1 MNPMSIRDA
10 LNSTP
15 RESFANSEPLSVVGI
30 CLDEETWTVL
40 KLFAES
46 APLIKL
52 RSHFSEYAAQDSDS
66 VIDWLGSPPPDI
78 CIIDFDRDRRRA
90 AQAAENIRSAAPE
103 TALFAISS
111 DAQPDLIIQAMRS
124 GCSEYLLKPMGRE
137 QLLNAVA
144 RVGGRRRER
153 AQPFKAQVLAFM
165 GAKGGC
171 GVTSLVTQLGALLAN
186 SFGKKTLVVDLHPDF
201 GDAALY
207 LGLTKYRY
215 HFFELVENTD
225 RLDAELLQSFLARH
239 PSGLELIPAPEG
251 TDAPRRILPG
261 AVAQTFDFLR
271 MRYEYILVDM
281 APGLSDE
288 NLEMIRHCDQLHVVT
303 VAEVSA
309 LRNVVRHCDYLTRK
323 EIPRE
328 RFRVVLNRHQKRSL
342 ISDSEIEKTI
352 NQKIFWKVP
361 NQYAHVVK
369 AINGGDPIAQL
380 STSEVTRNLRELAFF
395 LGAKAAG
402 GEKEKDKRKEG
413 SGFLGLLGRS

>member
-10 LNSTP
+10 MNSAP
-15 RESFANSEPLSVVGI
+15 RESFSTSEPLSVVGV
-30 CLDEETWTVL
+30 CLDEETWSVL
-40 KLFAES
+40 KVFAES
-46 APLIKL
+46 APLIRL
-52 RSHFSEYAAQDSDS
+52 RSHISEYRLQETDSAT
-66 VIDWLGSPPPDI
+66 DWLGSPSPDI
-78 CIIDFDRDRRRA
+78 CIIDFDRDRRKA
-90 AQAAENIRSAAPE
+90 AQAAENIHSAAPD
-103 TALFAISS
+103 TALFAVSS
-111 DAQPDLIIQAMRS
+111 DSQPDLIIQAMRS

-153 AQPFKAQVLAFM
+153 LQPFKAQVLAFM

-186 SFGKKTLVVDLHPDF
+186 SFSKKTLIVDLHPDF

-215 HFFELVENTD
+215 HFFELVENND

-239 PSGLELIPAPEG
+239 SSGLELIPAPEG
-251 TDAPRRILPG
+251 NDTPRRILPG

-271 MRYEYILVDM
+271 MRYDYILVDM

-288 NLEMIRHCDQLHVVT
+288 NLEMIRHCDQLQVVT

-328 RFRVVLNRHQKRSL
+328 RFRVILNRHQKRAL
-342 ISDSEIEKTI
+342 ITDGEIEKTLG
-352 NQKIFWKVP
+352 QKIFWKVP

-369 AINGGDPIAQL
+369 AINGGDPIALL
-380 STSEVTRNLRELAFF
+380 SSSEVTRNLRDLAST
-395 LGAKAAG
+395 LGAKLAG
-402 GEKEKDKRKEG
+402 GEKKKES
-413 SGFLGLLGRS
+413 SGLLGLLGR

>member
-10 LNSTP
+10 INGSP
-15 RESFANSEPLSVVGI
+15 PESFSSNEPLSVVGV

-46 APLIKL
+46 APLIQL
-52 RSHFSEYAAQDSDS
+52 RSHISQYRIQDTDS
-66 VIDWLGSPPPDI
+66 VADWLGSPTPDI
-78 CIIDFDRDRRRA
+78 CIIDFDRDRRKA
-90 AQAAENIRSAAPE
+90 SQAAENVHSVAPD
-103 TALFAISS
+103 TALFAVSS
-111 DAQPDLIIQAMRS
+111 DSQPDLIIQAMRS

-153 AQPFKAQVLAFM
+153 LQPFKAQVLAFM

-171 GVTSLVTQLGALLAN
+171 GVTSLVTQLGALLAS
-186 SFGKKTLVVDLHPDF
+186 SFGKKTLIVDLHADF

-215 HFFELVENTD
+215 HFFELVENND
-225 RLDAELLQSFLARH
+225 RLDAELLASFLARH
-239 PSGLELIPAPEG
+239 SSGLELIPAPEG
-251 TDAPRRILPG
+251 NDTQRRILPG

-271 MRYEYILVDM
+271 MRYDYILVDM

-288 NLEMIRHCDQLHVVT
+288 NLELIRHCDQLHVVT

-309 LRNVVRHCDYLTRK
+309 LRNVVRHFDYLTRK

-328 RFRVVLNRHQKRSL
+328 RFRVVLNRHQKRAL

-352 NQKIFWKVP
+352 GQRIFWKVP

-369 AINGGDPIAQL
+369 AINGGDPVAQL
-380 STSEVTRNLRELAFF
+380 SSSDVTKNLRDLASS
-395 LGAKAAG
+395 LGAKATT
-402 GEKEKDKRKEG
+402 GEKKKES
-413 SGFLGLLGRS
+413 SGFLGLLGR

>member
-10 LNSTP
+10 INNSP
-15 RESFANSEPLSVVGI
+15 RESFSTSEPLSVVGV
-30 CLDEETWTVL
+30 CLDEDTWTVL
-40 KLFAES
+40 KTFAES
-46 APLIKL
+46 APLIRL
-52 RSHFSEYAAQDSDS
+52 RSHISEYRTQETDAASE
-66 VIDWLGSPPPDI
+66 WLGTPSPDI
-78 CIIDFDRDRRRA
+78 CIIDFDRDRRKA
-90 AQAAENIRSAAPE
+90 AQAAEIIHSAAPD
-103 TALFAISS
+103 TALFAVSS
-111 DAQPDLIIQAMRS
+111 DSQPDLIIQAMRS

-153 AQPFKAQVLAFM
+153 LQPFKAQVLAFM

-186 SFGKKTLVVDLHPDF
+186 SFSKKTLIVDLHSDF

-215 HFFELVENTD
+215 HFFELVENND

-239 PSGLELIPAPEG
+239 SSGLDLIPAPEG
-251 TDAPRRILPG
+251 NDTPRRILPG

-288 NLEMIRHCDQLHVVT
+288 NLEMIRHCDQLQVIT

-309 LRNVVRHCDYLTRK
+309 LRNVVRHFDYLTRK

-328 RFRVVLNRHQKRSL
+328 RFRVILNRHQKRSL
-342 ISDSEIEKTI
+342 IGDGEIEKTI
-352 NQKIFWKVP
+352 GQKIFWKVP

-380 STSEVTRNLRELAFF
+380 SSSEVTKNLRDLAST

-402 GEKEKDKRKEG
+402 EKKKES
-413 SGFLGLLGRS
+413 SGLLGLLGR

>member
-10 LNSTP
+10 INGFQRENLST
-15 RESFANSEPLSVVGI
+15 SGPLSVVGV

-40 KLFAES
+40 KQFAES
-46 APLIKL
+46 APLIRL
-52 RSHFSEYAAQDSDS
+52 RSHLSEYRVQDTDS
-66 VIDWLGSPPPDI
+66 AVDWLGTPAPDI
-78 CIIDFDRDRRRA
+78 CIVDFDRDRRRA
-90 AQAAENIRSAAPE
+90 ALAAESIHSAGPE
-103 TALFAISS
+103 TAVFAVSS

-144 RVGGRRRER
+144 RVGGRRKER
-153 AQPFKAQVLAFM
+153 LQPFKAQVLAFM

-171 GVTSLVTQLGALLAN
+171 GVTSVVTQLSAMLAN
-186 SFGKKTLVVDLHPDF
+186 SFSKKTLIVDLHPDF

-215 HFFELVENTD
+215 HFFELVENND

-239 PSGLELIPAPEG
+239 SSGLDLIPAPEG
-251 TDAPRRILPG
+251 NDTPRRILPG

-271 MRYEYILVDM
+271 MRYDFILVDM

-288 NLEMIRHCDQLHVVT
+288 NLEMIRHCDHLHVVT

-309 LRNVVRHCDYLTRK
+309 LRNVVRHLDYLTRK

-352 NQKIFWKVP
+352 GQKIFWKVP

-369 AINGGDPIAQL
+369 AINGGDPVAQL
-380 STSEVTRNLRELAFF
+380 PSSDVTKNLRDLASS
-395 LGAKAAG
+395 LGAKPNAADKK
-402 GEKEKDKRKEG
+402 KES

>member
-10 LNSTP
+10 LNNSP
-15 RESFANSEPLSVVGI
+15 RENFSGSEPLSVVGV

-52 RSHFSEYAAQDSDS
+52 RSHISEYRIQETDSPS
-66 VIDWLGSPPPDI
+66 DWFGSPAPDV
-78 CIIDFDRDRRRA
+78 CMLDFDRDRRKA
-90 AQAAENIRSAAPE
+90 ALAAEIIHSSSPE
-103 TALFAISS
+103 TALFAVSS
-111 DAQPDLIIQAMRS
+111 DPQPNFIIDAMRA
-124 GCSEYLLKPMGRE
+124 GCSEYLLKPVGRE

-153 AQPFKAQVLAFM
+153 VQSNKAQVLAFM

-186 SFGKKTLVVDLHPDF
+186 SYSKRTLIVDLHADF

-215 HFFELVENTD
+215 HFFELVENTE
-225 RLDAELLQSFLARH
+225 RLDAELLSSFLARH
-239 PSGLELIPAPEG
+239 SSGLDLIPAPEG
-251 TDAPRRILPG
+251 NDTPRRILPG
-261 AVAQTFDFLR
+261 SIAQTFEFLR
-271 MRYEYILVDM
+271 MRYDYILVDM
-281 APGLSDE
+281 APGLGEE
-288 NLEMIRHCDQLHVVT
+288 NLEMIRHCDQLHVIT

-309 LRNVVRHCDYLTRK
+309 LRNVVRHFDYLTRK

-342 ISDSEIEKTI
+342 ISDSEIEKTLG
-352 NQKIFWKVP
+352 QKIFWKVP

-369 AINGGDPIAQL
+369 AINGGDPIALL
-380 STSEVTRNLRELAFF
+380 SSSEVTKNLKELASSI
-395 LGAKAAG
+395 GARPSPAA
-402 GEKEKDKRKEG
+402 EKKRES
-413 SGFLGLLGRS
+413 SGFLGLLGR

>member
-10 LNSTP
+10 MNSSP
-15 RESFANSEPLSVVGI
+15 RESFSTSEPLSVVGV
-30 CLDEETWTVL
+30 CLDQDTWTVL
-40 KLFAES
+40 KVFAES
-46 APLIKL
+46 APLIQL
-52 RSHFSEYAAQDSDS
+52 RSHISEYRIQDTDA
-66 VIDWLGSPPPDI
+66 VTDWLGSPTPDI
-78 CIIDFDRDRRRA
+78 CIIDFDRDRRKA
-90 AQAAENIRSAAPE
+90 AQAAESIHSAAPD

-153 AQPFKAQVLAFM
+153 LQPFKAQVLAFL

-186 SFGKKTLVVDLHPDF
+186 SYSKKTLVVDMHPDF

-207 LGLTKYRY
+207 LGLTKYKY
-215 HFFELVENTD
+215 HFFELIENND

-239 PSGLELIPAPEG
+239 SSGLELIPAPEG
-251 TDAPRRILPG
+251 NDAPRRILPG

-281 APGLSDE
+281 AAGLSDE
-288 NLEMIRHCDQLHVVT
+288 NLELIRHCDQLHVIT

-309 LRNVVRHCDYLTRK
+309 LRNVVRHFDYLTRK

-328 RFRVVLNRHQKRSL
+328 RFRVVLNRYQKRGL
-342 ISDSEIEKTI
+342 ITDNEIEKTLG
-352 NQKIFWKVP
+352 QKIYWRVP

-369 AINGGDPIAQL
+369 AINGGDPIAL
-380 STSEVTRNLRELAFF
+380 LASSEVTKNLNELASA
-395 LGAKAAG
+395 LGAKPAR
-402 GEKEKDKRKEG
+402 EKKG
-413 SGFLGLLGRS
+413 SGFLGLLGR

>member
-1 MNPMSIRDA
+1 MNPMSIRDTM
-10 LNSTP
+10 NSSP
-15 RESFANSEPLSVVGI
+15 RESFSTSEPLSVVGV
-30 CLDEETWTVL
+30 CLDEDTWTVL
-40 KLFAES
+40 KVFAES
-46 APLIKL
+46 APLIRL
-52 RSHFSEYAAQDSDS
+52 RSHISEYRVQESDS
-66 VIDWLGSPPPDI
+66 AADWLGSPSPDI
-78 CIIDFDRDRRRA
+78 CIIDFDRDRRKA
-90 AQAAENIRSAAPE
+90 AMAAENIHSAAPD
-103 TALFAISS
+103 TALFAVSS
-111 DAQPDLIIQAMRS
+111 DSQPDLIIQAMRA
-124 GCSEYLLKPMGRE
+124 GCSEYLLKPVGRE

-153 AQPFKAQVLAFM
+153 LQTNKAQVLAFM

-171 GVTSLVTQLGALLAN
+171 GVTSLVTQLGALLAS
-186 SFGKKTLVVDLHPDF
+186 SFSRKTLIVDLHPDF

-207 LGLTKYRY
+207 LGLTRYRY

-239 PSGLELIPAPEG
+239 SSGLDLIPAPEG
-251 TDAPRRILPG
+251 NDMPRRIQPG
-261 AVAQTFDFLR
+261 AIAQTFDFLKA
-271 MRYEYILVDM
+271 RYDYILVDM

-309 LRNVVRHCDYLTRK
+309 LRNAVRHFDYLTRK

-328 RFRVVLNRHQKRSL
+328 RFRVILNRHQKRSL

-352 NQKIFWKVP
+352 GQRIFWKVP

-369 AINGGDPIAQL
+369 AINGGDPIALL
-380 STSEVTRNLRELAFF
+380 SSSDVTKNLKDMAST
-395 LGAKAAG
+395 LGARATA
-402 GEKEKDKRKEG
+402 GEKKKES

>member
-10 LNSTP
+10 LNGSP
-15 RESFANSEPLSVVGI
+15 RESFSTNEPLSVVGV
-30 CLDEETWTVL
+30 CLDEETWTIL
-40 KLFAES
+40 KVFSES

-52 RSHFSEYAAQDSDS
+52 RSHISEYRVQETDS
-66 VIDWLGSPPPDI
+66 VSEWLGSPAPDI
-78 CIIDFDRDRRRA
+78 CIIDFDRDRRKA
-90 AQAAENIRSAAPE
+90 AQTAENIHGGAPE
-103 TALFAISS
+103 TALFAVST
-111 DAQPDLIIQAMRS
+111 DAQPDLIIQSMRS
-124 GCSEYLLKPMGRE
+124 GCSEYLLKPIGRE

-144 RVGGRRRER
+144 RVGGRRKER
-153 AQPFKAQVLAFM
+153 TQAFKAQVLAFI

-186 SFGKKTLVVDLHPDF
+186 SFSKRTLVVDLHPDF

-225 RLDAELLQSFLARH
+225 RLDGELLQSFLAH
-239 PSGLELIPAPEG
+239 HSSGLEVIPAPEG
-251 TDAPRRILPG
+251 TDVPRRILPG

-271 MRYEYILVDM
+271 ARYDYILVDM

-288 NLEMIRHCDQLHVVT
+288 NLEMVRHCDQLHMIAI
-303 VAEVSA
+303 AEVSA
-309 LRNVVRHCDYLTRK
+309 LRNVVRHFEYLTRK

-342 ISDSEIEKTI
+342 ISDGEIEKTLG
-352 NQKIFWKVP
+352 QKIYWKVP

-369 AINGGDPIAQL
+369 VINGGDPIASL
-380 STSEVTRNLRELAFF
+380 SSSEVIRNLKELASF
-395 LGAKAAG
+395 LGAKPG
-402 GEKEKDKRKEG
+402 NVEKRKLRVPWS
-413 SGFLGLLGRS
+413 SG

>member
-10 LNSTP
+10 LNGSP
-15 RESFANSEPLSVVGI
+15 RESFSTNEPLSVVGV
-30 CLDEETWTVL
+30 CLDEETWTIL
-40 KLFAES
+40 KVFSES

-52 RSHFSEYAAQDSDS
+52 RSHISEYRVQETDS
-66 VIDWLGSPPPDI
+66 VSDWLGSPAPDI
-78 CIIDFDRDRRRA
+78 CIIDFDRDRRKA
-90 AQAAENIRSAAPE
+90 AQTAENIHGGAPE
-103 TALFAISS
+103 TALFAVST
-111 DAQPDLIIQAMRS
+111 DAQPDLIIQSMRS
-124 GCSEYLLKPMGRE
+124 GCSEYLLKPIGRE

-144 RVGGRRRER
+144 RVGGRRKER
-153 AQPFKAQVLAFM
+153 TQAFKAQVLAFI

-186 SFGKKTLVVDLHPDF
+186 SFSKRTLVVDLHPDF

-225 RLDAELLQSFLARH
+225 RLDGELLQSFLAH
-239 PSGLELIPAPEG
+239 HSSGLEVIPAPEG
-251 TDAPRRILPG
+251 TDVPRRILPG

-271 MRYEYILVDM
+271 ARYDYILVDM

-288 NLEMIRHCDQLHVVT
+288 NLEMVRHCDQLHMIAI
-303 VAEVSA
+303 AEVSA
-309 LRNVVRHCDYLTRK
+309 LRNVVRHFEYLTRK

-342 ISDSEIEKTI
+342 ISDGEIEKTLG
-352 NQKIFWKVP
+352 QKIYWKVP

-369 AINGGDPIAQL
+369 VINGGDPIASL
-380 STSEVTRNLRELAFF
+380 SSSEVIRNLKELASF
-395 LGAKAAG
+395 LGAKPG
-402 GEKEKDKRKEG
+402 NVEKRKLRVPWS
-413 SGFLGLLGRS
+413 SG

>member
-10 LNSTP
+10 LNNSP
-15 RESFANSEPLSVVGI
+15 RESFSASEPLSVVGV

-40 KLFAES
+40 KQFAES
-46 APLIKL
+46 APLIRL
-52 RSHFSEYAAQDSDS
+52 RSHISEYRVQENDSGT
-66 VIDWLGSPPPDI
+66 DWLGDPPPDI
-78 CIIDFDRDRRRA
+78 CIVDFDRDRRQA
-90 AQAAENIRSAAPE
+90 AAAAENIHSAAPE
-103 TALFAISS
+103 TAIFAVSS

-137 QLLNAVA
+137 QLLNSVA

-153 AQPFKAQVLAFM
+153 LQPFKAQVLAFM

-186 SFGKKTLVVDLHPDF
+186 SFSKKTLVVDLHPDF

-215 HFFELVENTD
+215 HFFELVENND
-225 RLDAELLQSFLARH
+225 RLDSELLQSFLAH
-239 PSGLELIPAPEG
+239 HSSGVDLIPAPEG
-251 TDAPRRILPG
+251 NDTPRRILPG
-261 AVAQTFDFLR
+261 AIAQTFDFLK
-271 MRYEYILVDM
+271 MRYDYILVDM

-288 NLEMIRHCDQLHVVT
+288 NLELIRHCDQLHVIT
-303 VAEVSA
+303 VSEVSA
-309 LRNVVRHCDYLTRK
+309 LRNVVRHFDYLTRK

-328 RFRVVLNRHQKRSL
+328 RFRVVLNRHQKRGL

-352 NQKIFWKVP
+352 GQRIFWKVP

-369 AINGGDPIAQL
+369 AINGGDPIAL
-380 STSEVTRNLRELAFF
+380 ISSSDVTRNLKDLAST
-395 LGAKAAG
+395 LGAKPGAP
-402 GEKEKDKRKEG
+402 EKKKEG
-413 SGFLGLLGRS
+413 SGFLGLLGR